1 MMGLGERAGGRGRWS
16 DQRSPLGNP
25 AGPTTDDERIGDEP
39 DQVTVTNPRSSGW
52 GDVSLRARAEEDTM
66 RLTVADAISPSY
78 FVAIAAVQL
87 GFFRQ
92 EGVDMEFVFAPP
104 NPSQALKD
112 GAIDFFGGSPY
123 TGLRTF
129 HGWRGGVLLCAL
141 SHYTYWFL
149 AVRSDVKCERGD
161 VSAVKG
167 LRLSASADPGLTMKR
182 LLEEAGID
190 LRRDN
195 VRIVPSPRRTSPNW
209 AWDGV
214 DAIEQGIAD
223 GYWGNGLRADLG
235 VKRGIAKILLDVRRG
250 DGPPAARHW
259 TFPAL
264 ATTERLVKERPDI
277 APRAV
282 RAIVKTQRA
291 LRADPQLAAKAAQRL
306 FPAEEAGLIT
316 DEVARDAPF
325 YNPTIS
331 EEMVA
336 HISRFAR
343 EIGALEGEVRYGELV
358 ATQFAGLWHR

>member
-1 MMGLGERAGGRGRWS
+1 
-16 DQRSPLGNP
+16 
-25 AGPTTDDERIGDEP
+25 
-39 DQVTVTNPRSSGW
+39 
-52 GDVSLRARAEEDTM
+52 M

-87 GFFRQ
+87 GYFER
-92 EGVDMEFVFAPP
+92 EGIEMEFVFPPP

-112 GAIDFFGGSPY
+112 GAIDCFGGSPY
-123 TGLRTF
+123 TTLRAF
-129 HGWRGGVLLCAL
+129 AGWRGGVLLCAL

-149 AVRSDVKCERGD
+149 AVRSDIACERGD
-161 VSAVKG
+161 VTAVKG
-167 LRLSASADPGLTMKR
+167 LRLSASAEPGVAMKR

-190 LRRDN
+190 LQRDN
-195 VRIVPSPRRTSPNW
+195 VRIVPSPRRTSPNA
-209 AWDGV
+209 AWEGV
-214 DAIEQGIAD
+214 DAIEHGLSD

-277 APRAV
+277 AAGAV
-282 RAIVKTQRA
+282 RAIVKTQGA
-291 LRADPQLAAKAAQRL
+291 LRADPQLAAEAARRL
-306 FPAEEAGLIT
+306 FPAEEASLIAY
-316 DEVARDAPF
+316 EVARDAAF

-331 EEMVA
+331 AEMVA

-343 EIGALEGEVRYGELV
+343 EIGALEGDVRYDDLV
-358 ATQFAGLWHR
+358 ATQFAPLWTPAPR

>member
-1 MMGLGERAGGRGRWS
+1 M
-16 DQRSPLGNP
+16 
-25 AGPTTDDERIGDEP
+25 
-39 DQVTVTNPRSSGW
+39 
-52 GDVSLRARAEEDTM
+52 TM

-92 EGVDMEFVFAPP
+92 EGLDVEFVFSPP
-104 NPSQALKD
+104 NPSQALKE

-123 TGLRTF
+123 TGLRAF
-129 HGWRGGVLLCAL
+129 PGWRGGVLLCAL

-149 AVRSDVKCERGD
+149 AIRSDIECERGD
-161 VSAVKG
+161 VGAVKG

-195 VRIVPSPRRTSPNW
+195 VRIVPSPPRTSPNW

-214 DAIEQGIAD
+214 DALEQGVSD

-235 VKRGIAKILLDVRRG
+235 VKRGIARILLDVRRG

-264 ATTERLVKERPDI
+264 VTTERLVRERPDV
-277 APRAV
+277 AAGAV
-282 RAIVKTQRA
+282 RAIVKTQRL
-291 LRADPQLAAKAAQRL
+291 LRADPQLAVKAAERL
-306 FPAEEAGLIT
+306 FPGEEASLIAY
-316 DEVARDAPF
+316 EVARDAPF
-325 YNPTIS
+325 YDATIT
-331 EEMVA
+331 EEMVT

-343 EIGALEGEVRYGELV
+343 EIGALDGEVRYDDVVGRR
-358 ATQFAGLWHR
+358 FADLWRG

>member
-1 MMGLGERAGGRGRWS
+1 
-16 DQRSPLGNP
+16 
-25 AGPTTDDERIGDEP
+25 
-39 DQVTVTNPRSSGW
+39 
-52 GDVSLRARAEEDTM
+52 M

-92 EGVDMEFVFAPP
+92 EGLDVEFVFSPP
-104 NPSQALKD
+104 NPSQALKE

-123 TGLRTF
+123 TGLRAF
-129 HGWRGGVLLCAL
+129 PGWRGGVLLCAL

-149 AVRSDVKCERGD
+149 AIRSDIECERGD
-161 VSAVKG
+161 VGAVKG

-195 VRIVPSPRRTSPNW
+195 VRIVPSPPRTSPNW

-214 DAIEQGIAD
+214 DALEQGVSD

-235 VKRGIAKILLDVRRG
+235 VKRGIARILLDVRRG

-264 ATTERLVKERPDI
+264 VTTERLVRERPDV
-277 APRAV
+277 AAGAV
-282 RAIVKTQRA
+282 RAIVKTQRL
-291 LRADPQLAAKAAQRL
+291 LRADPQLAVKAAERL
-306 FPAEEAGLIT
+306 FPGEEASLIAY
-316 DEVARDAPF
+316 EVARDAPF
-325 YNPTIS
+325 YDATIT
-331 EEMVA
+331 EEMVT

-343 EIGALEGEVRYGELV
+343 EIGALDGEVRYDDVVGRR
-358 ATQFAGLWHR
+358 FADLWRG

>member
-1 MMGLGERAGGRGRWS
+1 
-16 DQRSPLGNP
+16 
-25 AGPTTDDERIGDEP
+25 
-39 DQVTVTNPRSSGW
+39 
-52 GDVSLRARAEEDTM
+52 M

-92 EGVDMEFVFAPP
+92 EGIDMEFVFSPP
-104 NPSQALKD
+104 DPSKALRE
-112 GAIDFFGGSPY
+112 GTVDFFGGSPF
-123 TGLRTF
+123 TGLRAF
-129 HGWRGGVLLCAL
+129 PGWRGGVLLCAL

-149 AVRSDVKCERGD
+149 AVRSDVTGEQGD

-190 LRRDN
+190 LQRDN
-195 VRIVPSPRRTSPNW
+195 VRIVRSPARTSPNW

-214 DAIEQGIAD
+214 DAIEQGVSD

-250 DGPPAARHW
+250 DGPPAARYW

-264 ATTERLVKERPDI
+264 ATTERLVKERPDV
-277 APRAV
+277 AAGAV

-291 LRADPQLAAKAAQRL
+291 LRADPPLAVKAAQRL
-306 FPAEEAGLIT
+306 FPAEEASLIAY
-316 DEVARDAPF
+316 EVARDAPF
-325 YNPTIS
+325 YDATIT
-331 EEMVA
+331 EEMVG

-343 EIGALEGEVRYGELV
+343 EIGALEGDVKYGDLV
-358 ATQFAGLWHR
+358 ATQLAPLWRG